1 MNRLEVTLTTEEIAS
16 LRSPKPHVQALL
28 RVMRG
33 NWQRTVIQRKP
44 CGKKNTK
51 RCA

>member
-1 MNRLEVTLTTEEIAS
+1 MNKLELQLTTEEIAS
-16 LRSPKPHVQALL
+16 LHSPNPHVQALL

-33 NWQRTVIQRKP
+33 NWHRTVIQRKP

-51 RCA
+51 R

>member
-1 MNRLEVTLTTEEIAS
+1 MNRLELTLTPEEIAS

-33 NWQRTVIQRKP
+33 PWHRMTIQRKP

-51 RCA
+51 R